1 MKYLWLFLLVGCSA
15 VKEISTSNHIIQEN
29 AMAIIDTRDI
39 SVAHKHA
46 EAILDETKDI
56 SGAVGEVA
64 DITPWWANLLKYG
77 FISISSIAVVVI
89 LWQTGLGTVIRLAVG
104 WLPRRKV
111 NEAKLAVSALN
122 DADPVTMR
130 EYIAAKRSS
139 DPMFNAAWKKEVDN
153 ARKTTH

>member
-29 AMAIIDTRDI
+29 AMAIIDTRSI
-39 SVAHKHA
+39 AVAHKHA

-64 DITPWWANLLKYG
+64 DITPWWASLLKYG
-77 FISISSIAVVVI
+77 FISISGIAVVVI

-104 WLPRRKV
+104 WLPSRKV
-111 NEAKLAVSALN
+111 NEAKLAVSAL
-122 DADPVTMR
+122 DDTDPVTMR
-130 EYIAAKRSS
+130 EYIAVKRSS

-153 ARKTTH
+153 ARKKAN

>member
-29 AMAIIDTRDI
+29 AIAIIDTGDI
-39 SVAHKHA
+39 SVAHKYA
-46 EAILDETKDI
+46 EVILGETKDI

-77 FISISSIAVVVI
+77 FISIIGIAVVVI

-104 WLPRRKV
+104 WLPKRKV

-139 DPMFNAAWKKEVDN
+139 DPMFDAAWKQVNNKQEN
-153 ARKTTH
+153 

>member
-1 MKYLWLFLLVGCSA
+1 MKYLWLFLLMGCSA

-29 AMAIIDTRDI
+29 AMAIIDTSSI
-39 SVAHKHA
+39 AVAHKHA

-104 WLPRRKV
+104 WLPSRKV

>member
-1 MKYLWLFLLVGCSA
+1 MKYLWLFLLMGCSA

-29 AMAIIDTRDI
+29 AMAIIDTRSI
-39 SVAHKHA
+39 TVAHKHA
-46 EAILDETKDI
+46 EIILDETKDI

-77 FISISSIAVVVI
+77 FISISGIAVVVI
-89 LWQTGLGTVIRLAVG
+89 LWQTGLGTVIRLALG
-104 WLPRRKV
+104 WLPSRKI

-139 DPMFNAAWKKEVDN
+139 DPMFNAAWVQQSRNK
-153 ARKTTH
+153 

>member
-1 MKYLWLFLLVGCSA
+1 MKYLWLFLLMGCSA

-29 AMAIIDTRDI
+29 AMAIIDTRSI
-39 SVAHKHA
+39 AVAHKHA

-77 FISISSIAVVVI
+77 FISISGIAVVVI

-104 WLPRRKV
+104 WLPSRKV
-111 NEAKLAVSALN
+111 NEAKLAVSAL
-122 DADPVTMR
+122 DDTDPVTMR
-130 EYIAAKRSS
+130 EYIAVKRSS

-153 ARKTTH
+153 ARKKAN

>member
-77 FISISSIAVVVI
+77 FISISGIAVVVI

-104 WLPRRKV
+104 WLPSRKV

-122 DADPVTMR
+122 DTDPVTMR

-153 ARKTTH
+153 ARKTTN

>member
-29 AMAIIDTRDI
+29 AMAIIDTRSI
-39 SVAHKHA
+39 TVAHKHA
-46 EAILDETKDI
+46 EIILDETKDI

-77 FISISSIAVVVI
+77 FISISGIAVVVI
-89 LWQTGLGTVIRLAVG
+89 LWQTGLGTVIRLAIG
-104 WLPRRKV
+104 WLQKRKV
-111 NEAKLAVSALN
+111 TVAKLDIEAL
-122 DADPVTMR
+122 DDTDPTTLR

-139 DPMFNAAWKKEVDN
+139 DPMFNAAWKQEMSNGKS
-153 ARKTTH
+153 K

>member
-1 MKYLWLFLLVGCSA
+1 
-15 VKEISTSNHIIQEN
+15 
-29 AMAIIDTRDI
+29 MAIIDTRDI

-46 EAILDETKDI
+46 EIILGETNDI

-77 FISISSIAVVVI
+77 FISISGIAVVVI

-104 WLPRRKV
+104 WLPSRKL

-139 DPMFNAAWKKEVDN
+139 DPMFDAAWKKEVDN
-153 ARKTTH
+153 ARSNNIK

>member
-46 EAILDETKDI
+46 EIILDETKDI

-77 FISISSIAVVVI
+77 FISISGIAVVVI

-104 WLPRRKV
+104 WLPSRKV
-111 NEAKLAVSALN
+111 SEAKLAVSAL
-122 DADPVTMR
+122 DDTDPVTMR
-130 EYIAAKRSS
+130 EYIAVKRSS

-153 ARKTTH
+153 ARKKAN

>member
-1 MKYLWLFLLVGCSA
+1 MKYLWLFLLIGCSA

-29 AMAIIDTRDI
+29 AMAIIDTIDI

-46 EAILDETKDI
+46 EIILGETKDI
-56 SGAVGEVA
+56 SGAVSEVA

-111 NEAKLAVSALN
+111 NEAKLAVSAL
-122 DADPVTMR
+122 DDTDPVTMR

-139 DPMFNAAWKKEVDN
+139 DPLFNAAWNKEVDN
-153 ARKTTH
+153 ARKTTN

>member
-39 SVAHKHA
+39 SIAHKHA

-77 FISISSIAVVVI
+77 FISISGIAVVVI

-104 WLPRRKV
+104 WLPNRKV
-111 NEAKLAVSALN
+111 NEAKLAVSAL
-122 DADPVTMR
+122 DDTDPVTMR
-130 EYIAAKRSS
+130 EYIAVKRSS
-139 DPMFNAAWKKEVDN
+139 DPLFNAAWKKEVDN
-153 ARKTTH
+153 ARKTTN

>member
-1 MKYLWLFLLVGCSA
+1 
-15 VKEISTSNHIIQEN
+15 
-29 AMAIIDTRDI
+29 MAIIDTRDI

-46 EAILDETKDI
+46 EAILGETKDI

-77 FISISSIAVVVI
+77 FISISGIAVVVI

-104 WLPRRKV
+104 WLPKRKV

-139 DPMFNAAWKKEVDN
+139 DPMFDAAWKKEVDN
-153 ARKTTH
+153 ARKTTN

>member
-29 AMAIIDTRDI
+29 AMAIIDTSSI
-39 SVAHKHA
+39 AVAHKHA

-77 FISISSIAVVVI
+77 FISISGIAVVVI

-104 WLPRRKV
+104 WLPSRKV
-111 NEAKLAVSALN
+111 NEAKLAVSAL
-122 DADPVTMR
+122 DDTDPVTMR
-130 EYIAAKRSS
+130 EYIAVKRSS

-153 ARKTTH
+153 ARKKAN

>member
-1 MKYLWLFLLVGCSA
+1 MKYLWLFLLMGCSA

-39 SVAHKHA
+39 SIAHKHA

-77 FISISSIAVVVI
+77 FISISGIAVVVI

-104 WLPRRKV
+104 WLPSRKV
-111 NEAKLAVSALN
+111 NEAKLAVSAL
-122 DADPVTMR
+122 DDTDPVTMR
-130 EYIAAKRSS
+130 EYIAVKRSS
-139 DPMFNAAWKKEVDN
+139 DPLFNAAWKKEVDN
-153 ARKTTH
+153 ARKTTN

>member
-1 MKYLWLFLLVGCSA
+1 MGCSA

-39 SVAHKHA
+39 SVAHKYA
-46 EAILDETKDI
+46 EIILGETKDI

-77 FISISSIAVVVI
+77 FISISGIAVVVI

-104 WLPRRKV
+104 WLPSRKI

-122 DADPVTMR
+122 DTDPVTMR

-139 DPMFNAAWKKEVDN
+139 DPMFDAAWKKEVDN
-153 ARKTTH
+153 ARKTTN

>member
-1 MKYLWLFLLVGCSA
+1 MKYLWLFLLMGCSA

-29 AMAIIDTRDI
+29 AMAIIDTRSI
-39 SVAHKHA
+39 AVAHKHA
-46 EAILDETKDI
+46 EIILGETKDI

-77 FISISSIAVVVI
+77 FISISGIAVVVI

-104 WLPRRKV
+104 WLPSRKV
-111 NEAKLAVSALN
+111 NEAKLAVSAL
-122 DADPVTMR
+122 DDTDPVTMR
-130 EYIAAKRSS
+130 EYIAVKRSS

-153 ARKTTH
+153 ARKKAN